1 VTHYRDVREES
12 QTGTNNTRIF
22 NDEGVNVT
30 IVSQEFDHVIG
41 VDTHAKT
48 HTLVVLDCHGARQAG
63 DTFPT
68 SPAGLKRAQAWILR
82 NAPGRVLVAMEGTA
96 SYGAQFSDLLTR
108 EGIAVAET
116 RPPKRGVRRVGK
128 TDQIDAELAARH
140 TLALPVE
147 RVITPRTH
155 TGDHAALSVL
165 LTARNA
171 IRATRT
177 ATLNQLTALLRGYGL
192 DIDARKAL
200 TQSQILVVSQWRAH
214 PSDDAGTA
222 TIRGEAI
229 REAQEIIRRDSELTH
244 NEAGLAQHVKTIAA
258 WLLDEPGV
266 GPFVAAQ
273 LIVAWS
279 HKGRIHGEAAFARFA
294 GVAPIPAS
302 SGNTARYRL
311 HRGGDRQLNRALWVT
326 AFNRSYNDPKT
337 VEYVAK
343 KTAEGKTRKEILRCL
358 KRYIS
363 RSLFRKLDNQTA

>member
-1 VTHYRDVREES
+1 
-12 QTGTNNTRIF
+12 
-22 NDEGVNVT
+22 VT
-30 IVSQEFDHVIG
+30 IVSQAFDHVIG

-48 HTLVVLDCHGARQAG
+48 HTLVVLDSHGVRQAG

-68 SPAGLKRAQAWILR
+68 SPAGLKRAHAWMLR
-82 NAPGRVLVAMEGTA
+82 HAPGRILTAMEGTA
-96 SYGAQFSDLLTR
+96 SYGAQFNDLLAR

-140 TLALPVE
+140 ALALPIE

-155 TGDHAALSVL
+155 SGDHAALSVL

-171 IRATRT
+171 ISTART
-177 ATLNQLTALLRGYGL
+177 ATINQLTALLRGHWLG
-192 DIDARKAL
+192 IDARRPV
-200 TQSQILVVSQWRAH
+200 TQSQITQIGQWRTH

-222 TIRGEAI
+222 TIREEATL
-229 REAQEIIRRDSELTH
+229 EAQEIIRRDGELTH
-244 NEAGLAQHVKTIAA
+244 NEAGLRKNVKVIAA

-266 GPFVAAQ
+266 GPFVAAE
-273 LIVAWS
+273 LIVTWS

-302 SGNTARYRL
+302 SGNTTRYRL

-326 AFNRSYNDPKT
+326 AFNRYHHDPETMK
-337 VEYVAK
+337 YVAK
-343 KTAEGKTRKEILRCL
+343 KTKEGKTRNEILRCL

-363 RSLFRKLDNQTA
+363 RSLFRKLDAHTA

>member
-1 VTHYRDVREES
+1 
-12 QTGTNNTRIF
+12 
-22 NDEGVNVT
+22 VT

-48 HTLVVLDCHGARQAG
+48 HTLVVLDCHGAKQAG

-68 SPAGLKRAQAWILR
+68 SPAGLKRAHAWIVR
-82 NAPGRVLVAMEGTA
+82 NAPGRILVAMEGTA

-108 EGIAVAET
+108 EGIVINET
-116 RPPKRGVRRVGK
+116 RPPKRGIRRVGK

-140 TLALPVE
+140 ALALPIE
-147 RVITPRTH
+147 RVVTPRTH

-171 IRATRT
+171 ISAIRT
-177 ATLNQLTALLRGYGL
+177 ATVNQLTALLRSYALG
-192 DIDARKAL
+192 IDARKAL
-200 TQSQILVVSQWRAH
+200 TPAQILIVSQWRAH
-214 PSDDAGTA
+214 SSDDSGTA
-222 TIRGEAI
+222 TIRAEAI
-229 REAQEIIRRDSELTH
+229 REGQEILRRDSELKH
-244 NEAGLAQHVKTIAA
+244 NERGLVQHVKSIAA
-258 WLLDEPGV
+258 WLLEEPGV

-302 SGNTARYRL
+302 SGNTTRYRL

-326 AFNRSYNDPKT
+326 AFNRSYNDPRT
-337 VEYVAK
+337 LEFVAK
-343 KTAEGKTRKEILRCL
+343 KTAEGKTREEILRCL

-363 RSLFRKLDNQTA
+363 RGLFRKLDAQKA